1 MNKVFS
7 EKHTNFSAKILLG
20 VPFIC
25 LYVLI
30 LSFQRFI
37 QRLPVFFFKKKDVLE
52 GNMKKNPDFLQ
63 VVLKKMLYL
72 HTEIC
77 VLVCP

>member
-7 EKHTNFSAKILLG
+7 ENPADYSAKILLS
-20 VPFIC
+20 VPYIC

-52 GNMKKNPDFLQ
+52 GNTKKIPDFLQ

-72 HTEIC
+72 QAETC